1 MATDTKKLALGVV
14 ALVVSSIA
22 ILATGFVEAPIP
34 DATAA
39 VAALGL
45 AVGAILVGLSED
57 GAGV

>member
-1 MATDTKKLALGVV
+1 MATDTRKLALGVV

-22 ILATGFVEAPIP
+22 ILATGFIETPVP
-34 DATAA
+34 DLAAA

-45 AVGAILVGLSED
+45 AAGALLVGLSED